1 MLEKDNIIL
10 LGNNNKFLIIDKI
23 TYNGSDYLYLT
34 KVNEEETD
42 FEGLSDIAKV
52 NFINNSV
59 ELLTVED
66 EYEIIKE
73 AFLKRLENSN

>member
-10 LGNNNKFLIIDKI
+10 LGNNNKFLIVDKI
-23 TYNGSDYLYLT
+23 TYNGAEYLYLT

-42 FEGLSDIAKV
+42 FEGLSDIAKINVV
-52 NFINNSV
+52 NDSI

-73 AFLKRLENSN
+73 VFLKRLENSN